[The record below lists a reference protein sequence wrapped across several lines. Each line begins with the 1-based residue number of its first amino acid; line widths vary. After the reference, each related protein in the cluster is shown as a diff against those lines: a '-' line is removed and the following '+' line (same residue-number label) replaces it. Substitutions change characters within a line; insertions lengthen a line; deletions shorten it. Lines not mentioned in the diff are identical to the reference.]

1 MESGLFPVVYGRGLV
16 AELPN
21 IAHRPYLVVTMAD
34 LWPHF
39 SGRLGD
45 GCAAVHLVETLEQD
59 RLDRVV
65 AGLPPC
71 ESVIGIGGGQAV
83 DVAKYVAWRRRLPLF
98 QVPTSMSVNAPFA
111 HRAAVRRAGLIRYV
125 GWTVPEVVYVDYD
138 VIRSAPATLNRCGVG
153 DIFCYHTAHW
163 DWHFAAELGRVE
175 PAWPYDQRWVDEAAG
190 VLESVLKAV
199 DAIHD
204 VDEQGIVTL
213 MEALRWGGAAFAN
226 TGWNPRPIEGSEHT
240 FFYALERVTGRSFIH
255 GQPVGLGILLMSAL
269 QDNRPDEMRTA
280 LDRVG
285 VPYQPEQMGVSWDDV
300 TAALRGMRRYV
311 GEAGLW
317 YTIAAHTDISDDY
330 LSRMRAWLTPGR

>member
-39 SGRLGD
+39 SGQLGD
-45 GCAAVHLVETLEQD
+45 GGAAVHLVETLEQD
-59 RLDRVV
+59 RLDRTV
-65 AGLPPC
+65 AELPPC
-71 ESVIGIGGGQAV
+71 ESVIGIGGGQAI

-138 VIRSAPATLNRCGVG
+138 VIRSAPATLNRSGVG

-163 DWHFAAELGRVE
+163 DWHFAAQLGRVE
-175 PAWPYDQRWVDEAAG
+175 PAWPYDQRWVDEAGA

-285 VPYQPEQMGVSWDDV
+285 VPYQPEQMGVTWDDV

-330 LSRMRAWLTPGR
+330 LRRMRAWLAPGR